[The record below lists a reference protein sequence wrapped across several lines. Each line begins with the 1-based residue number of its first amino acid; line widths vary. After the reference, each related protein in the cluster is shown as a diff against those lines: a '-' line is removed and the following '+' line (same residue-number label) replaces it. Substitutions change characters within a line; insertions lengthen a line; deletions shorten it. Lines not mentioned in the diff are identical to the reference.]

1 MSTRR
6 MCAAAQLNRAS
17 YYRFMGRVT
26 EDPDMELRNT
36 IQKIALSQPSYGYR
50 RVQAELRRRG
60 YQVNHKLVRRLMRVG
75 HLLCWRRRSF
85 VSTSISR
92 SGHSLYPILVH

>member
-6 MCAAAQLNRAS
+6 MCAAAQLSRAS
-17 YYRFMGRVT
+17 YYRFMDRVT

-50 RVQAELRRRG
+50 RVQAAPRRTGQHGNHNRGRGRLCAGICNPGLAGSVLRETP
-60 YQVNHKLVRRLMRVG
+60 HPSALASCTTL
-75 HLLCWRRRSF
+75 
-85 VSTSISR
+85 
-92 SGHSLYPILVH
+92 